1 MRQSAAT
8 LEAFYA
14 SKLGQKAA
22 DRIGERLT
30 DLWGPGNG
38 QRILGI
44 GYTSPLLPLWQTT
57 ARACIGVVPEE
68 IGETRLSSERGQSLC
83 HAPEHRLPFSE
94 GMFDKILLMHAL
106 EEAESPRQLLREAW
120 RVMAPEGRIVV
131 AVTNRRSLWSLNDA
145 EPFGHGRAW
154 TRRQMVN
161 FLNDSLFQVTASTTA
176 VHMPPVNWPIVTA
189 AAKSWEQVGE
199 FITPG
204 LGGVVLV
211 EAVKHLYAKPGGGA
225 GAPVTQAVKAGK
237 KSTVLPRKLA
247 WQEKTPKPQDSAIDA
262 ALPHDT
268 CTFETPTGAGK
279 S

>member
-22 DRIGERLT
+22 DRIGERLG
-30 DLWGPGNG
+30 DLWGPSAG
-38 QRILGI
+38 QRVLGI
-44 GYTSPLLPLWQTT
+44 GYTSPLLHQWQDT
-57 ARACIGVVPEE
+57 ARTCIGVVPEE
-68 IGETRLSSERGQSLC
+68 IGETRLMSDLGQSLC
-83 HAPEHRLPFSE
+83 RSPEHRLPFAE
-94 GMFDKILLMHAL
+94 GIFDKVLLLHAL

-120 RVMAPEGRIVV
+120 RVMAPEGRILV
-131 AVTNRRSLWSLNDA
+131 AVTNRRSLWSLNDG

-247 WQEKTPKPQDSAIDA
+247 WPEKTTKHHDRAIDA
-262 ALPHDT
+262 RHSRDT
-268 CTFETPTGAGK
+268 STSEPPIGAGK
-279 S
+279 P